1 MKPVKDMAEHEIL
14 QEIRYLNDPEGY
26 FGAIVSFS
34 HQNNITQE
42 AAWEKIE
49 KRREELGIGTK
60 YSNYG
65 SYRANKCKFQQNG
78 GMFRLN
84 AED

>member
-1 MKPVKDMAEHEIL
+1 MKPIKEMTDSEIL

-26 FGAIVSFS
+26 FGAVIAFS
-34 HQNNITQE
+34 HENNVSQGE
-42 AAWEKIE
+42 AWEKIE
-49 KRREELGIGTK
+49 KRREELGIGVK

-65 SYRANKCKFQQNG
+65 SYRSNKCKFQQHG